1 MSEQFNESS
10 VRAFPCAVA
19 LDKGVAVKF
28 STGNIV
34 AATAGTDAIVG
45 VTDIAIAAGEDAQVR
60 LRSASGTAVGR
71 AGGNIAVGDL
81 VTATNG
87 GELIATTTDG
97 DAIVGMAL
105 ETAVNDG
112 LFEFMPMTDRV
123 YIA

>member
-1 MSEQFNESS
+1 MAQMNESQ
-10 VRAFPCAVA
+10 VRALPCDVA
-19 LDKGVAVKF
+19 LGEGVAVKF
-28 STGNIV
+28 ATGKIV

-45 VTDIAIAAGEDAQVR
+45 VIDTANDAGQDAQVR
-60 LRSASGTAVGR
+60 LRGCGTAIGR

-81 VTATNG
+81 VTATTA

-97 DAIVGMAL
+97 DVIVGMAL

-112 LFEFMPMTDRV
+112 FFEMMLMTDRV

>member
-1 MSEQFNESS
+1 MNESG

-19 LDKGVAVKF
+19 LGVGVAVKF

-45 VTDIAIAAGEDAQVR
+45 VIDTANDAGQDAQVR
-60 LRSASGTAVGR
+60 LRSAAGTAIGR
-71 AGGNIAVGDL
+71 AGGTIAVGDL
-81 VTATNG
+81 VTATTA

-97 DAIVGMAL
+97 DAVVGMAL
-105 ETAVNDG
+105 EAASDNG
-112 LFEFMPMTDRV
+112 FFELMLMTDRV

>member
-1 MSEQFNESS
+1 MSQFSESS

-19 LDKGVAVKF
+19 LGVGVAVKF

-45 VTDIAIAAGEDAQVR
+45 VIDVANDAGQDAQVR
-60 LRSASGTAVGR
+60 LRSACGTAVGR
-71 AGGNIAVGDL
+71 AGGTIAVGDL
-81 VTATNG
+81 VTATTA

-105 ETAVNDG
+105 EAAVNDG
-112 LFEFMPMTDRV
+112 FFEFMPMTDRV

>member
-1 MSEQFNESS
+1 MGLQFNESS

-19 LDKGVAVKF
+19 LGRGVAVKF
-28 STGNIV
+28 SSGNIV

-45 VTDIAIAAGEDAQVR
+45 VIDVDNDAGQDAQVR

-71 AGGNIAVGDL
+71 AGGNVAVGDL
-81 VTATNG
+81 VTATTA

-97 DAIVGMAL
+97 DTIVGMAL
-105 ETAVNDG
+105 EAAVNDG
-112 LFEFMPMTDRV
+112 FFEFMPMTDRV